1 MKRSTILLAAFAV
14 LVCLAGIPLFAQH
27 GGGHGGV
34 AGGGSGMGGGAG
46 TGRSDMRRYE
56 RMGIDTQGPS
66 STANKRPAEVLSKN
80 AKLASK
86 LESLLPAGTNLQDAA
101 SGFKNFGQF
110 VAAVHVANNLGI
122 PFDQLKNKLVG
133 TGSESLGKAIHDLR
147 PDINGKAEA
156 KKAHKQADADI
167 SESETRTSP

>member
-1 MKRSTILLAAFAV
+1 
-14 LVCLAGIPLFAQH
+14 
-27 GGGHGGV
+27 
-34 AGGGSGMGGGAG
+34 MGGGAG
-46 TGRSDMRRYE
+46 TGRSDMRQYE

-80 AKLASK
+80 TKLASK

-122 PFDQLKNKLVG
+122 PFDQLKTKLVG
-133 TGSESLGKAIHDLR
+133 PGSESLGKVIHDLR

-156 KKAHKQADADI
+156 KKAHEQADAEI
-167 SESETRTSP
+167 SESEKRASP

>member
-1 MKRSTILLAAFAV
+1 MGR
-14 LVCLAGIPLFAQH
+14 
-27 GGGHGGV
+27 
-34 AGGGSGMGGGAG
+34 GSMGRPDTTGMG
-46 TGRSDMRRYE
+46 TH
-56 RMGIDTQGPS
+56 GPS
-66 STANKRPAEVLSKN
+66 SVANKAPAEILSKN
-80 AKLASK
+80 TKLASK
-86 LESLLPAGTNLQDAA
+86 LGSLLPAGTNLQDAA